1 VEQTGN
7 KTECALLEMAYRM
20 GYNYQRF
27 RVSSRVKRIYS
38 SGHSKRKMATVY
50 RDESGKLFLFV
61 KGSTVFVLPYCSYYI
76 NKNEQIEMITAS
88 AKAKANIQ

>member
-1 VEQTGN
+1 
-7 KTECALLEMAYRM
+7 
-20 GYNYQRF
+20 
-27 RVSSRVKRIYS
+27 
-38 SGHSKRKMATVY
+38 MATVY

-88 AKAKANIQ
+88 AKANIP